1 MAAQKET
8 AVRNAGQK
16 FLEKRGWTV
25 IRYDSGRFVGWGL
38 AVKFKNDI
46 MDWVSGGQRFRGTVP
61 CPALPFPRTIG
72 KKGWPDLIA
81 IRHNFEHGWDQ
92 VLFLEAK
99 QPGKKPTP
107 EQRKVHAE
115 LREQGFCVVWFDCI
129 KDQPGAW
136 SSLAEWYE
144 ENRL

>member
-1 MAAQKET
+1 MPAQKET

-38 AVKFKNDI
+38 AVKFKEDVERWI
-46 MDWVSGGQRFRGTVP
+46 TSSPGMGTFP
-61 CPALPFPRTIG
+61 DLPWPRTIG

-81 IRHNFEHGWDQ
+81 IRHNFEHGWEQ
-92 VLFLEAK
+92 ILFLEAK
-99 QPGKKPTP
+99 QPGRKPTP
-107 EQRKVHAE
+107 EQRNIHAG
-115 LREQGFCVVWFDCI
+115 LRDQGFCVVWFDCI
-129 KDQPGAW
+129 QDEWGAA

-144 ENRL
+144 ENGL